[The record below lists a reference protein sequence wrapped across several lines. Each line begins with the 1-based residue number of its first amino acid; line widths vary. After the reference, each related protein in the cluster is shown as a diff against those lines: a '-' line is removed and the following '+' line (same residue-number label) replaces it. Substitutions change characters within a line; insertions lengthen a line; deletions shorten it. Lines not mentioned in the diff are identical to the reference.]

1 MLMEGHSD
9 PCEMTARWCEQ
20 CGTPGP
26 LQLARVCVLGL
37 RGPCPR
43 PLAACTHT
51 TCLGCCAC
59 GVSLQVAVD
68 NYTDWIEQVALL
80 TIQSLGAWQWARESV
95 FYLLGLW
102 SRLVSSTP
110 YLKGDSPS
118 LLDANVPKIIDAYI
132 KSR

>member
-1 MLMEGHSD
+1 
-9 PCEMTARWCEQ
+9 
-20 CGTPGP
+20 
-26 LQLARVCVLGL
+26 
-37 RGPCPR
+37 
-43 PLAACTHT
+43 
-51 TCLGCCAC
+51 
-59 GVSLQVAVD
+59 VAVD